1 MNFRENR
8 GIEVEK
14 YWNDLCNQYGEAKM
28 KPFEKSIRGAKTYR
42 EAFNNFIKNLSKIE
56 ESAAEYEKARISE
69 SIGNLKARKEYLE
82 EAGMETKFD
91 KGLSVDEINNR
102 EYEEMKKKGFI

>member
-1 MNFRENR
+1 
-8 GIEVEK
+8 
-14 YWNDLCNQYGEAKM
+14 M